1 MEGRPMEYR
10 PAEGRRIQGRSTK
23 GRLHGRP
30 PPNSSTDTM
39 PDSMLIIDEQRV
51 VSIHYQLTNGFGE
64 TIDSSQGDVPLVY
77 MHNSNA
83 LLPSL
88 ERELTGHIAGEHIAV
103 TIYPEDGY
111 GYAREELI
119 AEWPR
124 EAIEQSQQELKLGMR
139 FKALGNDGESKLV
152 TVTEIRDDV
161 VILDANH
168 PLAGQV
174 LNFMIA
180 IVDVREPTDDELAQ
194 GHAGIGGTLHS

>member
-1 MEGRPMEYR
+1 M
-10 PAEGRRIQGRSTK
+10 S
-23 GRLHGRP
+23 
-30 PPNSSTDTM
+30 DT
-39 PDSMLIIDEQRV
+39 PLIIDEQRV
-51 VSIHYQLTNGFGE
+51 VTMHYQLTNGLGE

-83 LLPSL
+83 LLPTL
-88 ERELTGHIAGEHIAV
+88 ERELTGHCAGEHIAV

-111 GYAREELI
+111 GYANEELV

-124 EAIEQSQQELKLGMR
+124 EALEQSQQELKLGMR
-139 FKALGNDGESKLV
+139 FKALGNDGESELV

-161 VILDANH
+161 VLLDANH

-180 IVDVREPTDDELAQ
+180 IVSVREPTDEELKQ
-194 GHAGIGGTLHS
+194 GYANTSSPTTLT